1 MEYKDLRVL
10 LLQAENIKKIT
21 AIEIVP
27 DPNFVEITGKNGQGK
42 TSALDCLWW
51 AIEGAKHIQAVPIR
65 KGATEARIRLDLG
78 QLIVTRTFQVVD
90 GGEIT
95 TKLTITNAEGTLLKK
110 PQDIL
115 DKLKGALSF
124 DPLEFTR
131 LKPDEQFNILAKF
144 VIDVDFKVIATEN
157 KKDYDTRTDVNRRM
171 KEARVAAS
179 QMVVTVDEFVN
190 PIDETDLVN
199 QMEEAGKKNALIQV
213 EQEKRNNKAKRI
225 FDLTASSAKIVE
237 DIHQMEEKI
246 KEMVKQNTFTNN
258 EIKSLQNDLS
268 IVDAETPI
276 DISEL
281 KQKIQEARDTNHQIA
296 AREEREAYEQVAKT
310 LEEESKALTAGMEK
324 READKQAKISAANL
338 PVKSITFG
346 DNQLLL
352 DGVPFEQGSY
362 AEQLRASI
370 AIAMALNPQL
380 RVIRLD
386 EASSLDPDSLKLVYD
401 MAVKNNF
408 QVWLSRTDASGKV
421 GVVMESGHIKDKE
434 VKQNEVQPPEDF

>member
-1 MEYKDLRVL
+1 MIAEYKNLRVV

-131 LKPDEQFNILAKF
+131 LKPEEQFNILAKF
-144 VIDVDFKVIATEN
+144 VIDVDFKVIATDN

-199 QMEEAGKKNALIQV
+199 QMEEAGKENAKIEVARTNRANKANKVRQL
-213 EQEKRNNKAKRI
+213 EQE
-225 FDLTASSAKIVE
+225 LASL
-237 DIHQMEEKI
+237 
-246 KEMVKQNTFTNN
+246 
-258 EIKSLQNDLS
+258 EIKINDLNVEIKTLHNELGS
-268 IVDAETPI
+268 TTDKQLI
-276 DISEL
+276 DISIL
-281 KQKIQEARDTNHQIA
+281 KQKISEARDTNHQIA

-310 LEEESKALTAGMEK
+310 LEEESKELTAGMEK
-324 READKQAKISAANL
+324 READKQAKIAAANL
-338 PVKSITFG
+338 PVKGISFG

-362 AEQLRASI
+362 SEQLRASL

-386 EASSLDPDSLKLVYD
+386 EASSLDADSLKLVYD
-401 MAVKNNF
+401 MAKSNNF
-408 QVWLSRTDASGKV
+408 QVWLSRTDSSGTV
-421 GVVMESGHIKDKE
+421 GVVMEAGHIKGQEHKAPE
-434 VKQNEVQPPEDF
+434 KIKPNNMVAEPPEDF